1 MKKKLIASVMS
12 LIFPAFFAPAAFA
25 AAGTIDDAQIAKI
38 VLTINE
44 GEIEAG
50 KLAMKEA
57 KNKDVKDFASSM
69 VKQHEKNMKDTT
81 AWAKKADVSPADS
94 ADSEALKK
102 EANEANAD
110 LKKAKANLD
119 KTYVSQQVMMHEKA
133 LNKLDKDL
141 IPGATNAALK
151 SHLQNTRAAVAEHLE
166 HAKSLQAK
174 M

>member
-1 MKKKLIASVMS
+1 MKIVASILGLS
-12 LIFPAFFAPAAFA
+12 LSAFGGVATVHA

-38 VLTINE
+38 VLTINK

-50 KLAMKEA
+50 KLAMKEG
-57 KNKDVKDFASSM
+57 KSKEVKDFAKAM
-69 VKQHEKNMKDTT
+69 VKEHEKNTKETT
-81 AWAKKADVSPADS
+81 ALAKKADLSPADS
-94 ADSEALKK
+94 PESEALEK
-102 EANEANAD
+102 EAKESNAD
-110 LKKAKANLD
+110 LKKAKADLD

-151 SHLQNTRAAVAEHLE
+151 AHLEKTRAAVAEHLE